1 MKGLSNIC
9 TILLEQ
15 IKGFYHGITRYSY
28 WLVVIPILAGIC
40 KDVYIVVHVRI
51 DCGI

>member
-1 MKGLSNIC
+1 M
-9 TILLEQ
+9 LLEQ
-15 IKGFYHGITRYSY
+15 IKGFYHGIILLVGSY
-28 WLVVIPILAGIC
+28 TMLSWHF

>member
-1 MKGLSNIC
+1 MSALGRYDTKHQKKKQTKNNLFGV
-9 TILLEQ
+9 IL
-15 IKGFYHGITRYSY
+15 
-28 WLVVIPILAGIC
+28 WCLAGIS